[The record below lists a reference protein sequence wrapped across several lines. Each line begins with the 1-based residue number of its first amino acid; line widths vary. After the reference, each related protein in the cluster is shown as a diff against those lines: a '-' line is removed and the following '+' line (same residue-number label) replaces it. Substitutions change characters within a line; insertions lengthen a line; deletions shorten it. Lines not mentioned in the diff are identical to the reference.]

1 MATYISLLHFTDQ
14 GIRNIKD
21 GTRRLDGVK
30 KAFASMGG
38 EIKEFYST
46 MGAYDAV
53 VVMDAPDD
61 QTAAKLILSVGA
73 QGNVRGET
81 LRAFGETEYRKIL
94 ASLP

>member
-1 MATYISLLHFTDQ
+1 
-14 GIRNIKD
+14 
-21 GTRRLDGVK
+21 
-30 KAFASMGG
+30 MGG